1 MARLLDQAARRANT
15 GAAPRAPGPVSLG
28 ASTRWPPSGQV
39 TSSPTTLK
47 QYIEFKTY
55 DAAFDRDIKLE
66 EDSDVVRARKD
77 DAVVFY
83 AWRSVKG
90 GVIYGGCGPC
100 HSYAQN
106 DEGKRFTQAP
116 PPLPAPR
123 RGHAALL
130 TLRYMSVRRR
140 RR

>member
-1 MARLLDQAARRANT
+1 MRR
-15 GAAPRAPGPVSLG
+15 
-28 ASTRWPPSGQV
+28 PPSGQV

-106 DEGKRFTQAP
+106 HERPGFPRAAP
-116 PPLPAPR
+116 PPPPAPPLPQLPGAGTR
-123 RGHAALL
+123 RCCFD
-130 TLRYMSVRRR
+130 T
-140 RR
+140 

>member
-15 GAAPRAPGPVSLG
+15 GAVPRAPGPVSLG

-83 AWRSVKG
+83 AWRSVPG

-116 PPLPAPR
+116 PLLPPSQHPGAGTR
-123 RGHAALL
+123 RCWHCD
-130 TLRYMSVRRR
+130 T
-140 RR
+140 

>member
-1 MARLLDQAARRANT
+1 MRR
-15 GAAPRAPGPVSLG
+15 
-28 ASTRWPPSGQV
+28 PPSGLV

-116 PPLPAPR
+116 PPPPSAPAR
-123 RGHAALL
+123 ARGAADTAIHECAQAATMINKMHMAPYEHG
-130 TLRYMSVRRR
+130 TLDYDKQS
-140 RR
+140 